1 MVTLPTLLAMVPIR
15 LLLVDDQ
22 DIILD
27 GLKAL
32 LDLDERFSIVGRA
45 GDGRQ
50 ALAEAQALLPDVI
63 VLDINMPAMDSIEAA
78 RELRARR
85 PDQKIL
91 MLSMYGNQDF
101 VNELLDA
108 GVSDY
113 ILKNAGRKELCDS
126 ILTVASGLR
135 YLTREIQT
143 VLDNPP
149 PRPRKPGESTMPTKR
164 EKEII
169 RMIVGEL
176 STQEIA
182 VQLGLSPAT
191 VETHRKN
198 ILGKLGLHNSTG
210 LVRYALE
217 RGWMAI

>member
-1 MVTLPTLLAMVPIR
+1 MEPIR

-32 LDLDERFSIVGRA
+32 LDTDERFSIVGLA
-45 GDGRQ
+45 GDGRE
-50 ALAEAQALLPDVI
+50 ALAQAQALLPDVI
-63 VLDINMPAMDSIEAA
+63 VLDINMPVMDGIEAA
-78 RELRARR
+78 RELRAWRA
-85 PDQKIL
+85 DQKIL

-108 GVSDY
+108 GVSGY
-113 ILKNAGRKELCDS
+113 MLKNAGRKELCEA
-126 ILTVASGLR
+126 IVTVASGLR
-135 YLTREIQT
+135 YLAREVQE
-143 VLDNPP
+143 VLDSPP
-149 PRPRKPGESTMPTKR
+149 ARERKAGESTVPTKR

-169 RMIVGEL
+169 RMIVGER
-176 STQEIA
+176 STQQIA
-182 VQLGLSPAT
+182 AQLGLSPAT

-198 ILGKLGLHNSTG
+198 ILGKLGFHNSTG

-217 RGWMAI
+217 RGWVAS